1 MLGEPPCTQCS
12 AASCSPSL
20 QWERPFGWCEGLGG
34 VLCGSSRCEG
44 LGGVPVGPVAVV
56 KVGCCVGPVAVVRV
70 GCLCVRSLSP
80 GSSRLGGSPPVSVP
94 LHTASAA
101 VLSVKLS
108 RCLLPAKSDRQR
120 EIVFQMGGAGGG
132 VVTGPSCQRPPAGRP
147 WLGLVAFIE

>member
-1 MLGEPPCTQCS
+1 M
-12 AASCSPSL
+12 
-20 QWERPFGWCEGLGG
+20 
-34 VLCGSSRCEG
+34 LCGSSRCEG